1 MALTRPTPNAAIV
14 DLDEPIMVNGEVWRV
29 EATVKLGAID
39 VVELVGAVGPH
50 CVFVLG
56 ARAWDRF
63 GKVGA
68 EVVRE
73 RLVELARASVRRG
86 LLRKVP

>member
-1 MALTRPTPNAAIV
+1 MTPIP
-14 DLDEPIMVNGEVWRV
+14 LDESIMVNGEVWRV
-29 EATVKLGAID
+29 EAEVMLGAID
-39 VVELVGAVGPH
+39 VVEMIGAVNH
-50 CVFVLG
+50 RCMFFAG

-73 RLVELARASVRRG
+73 RLVELARATVRRAI
-86 LLRKVP
+86 LKTTF